1 MKPIKV
7 AFECDPTLY
16 EKFRRIYS
24 GHGDVSRFLRKVL
37 QRVVKHVEAEG
48 KIHLG
53 QAVAEITTDI
63 VDEDLDRGRI

>member
-37 QRVVKHVEAEG
+37 TRVVKHVEAEG
-48 KIHLG
+48 PIGLG
-53 QAVAEITTDI
+53 KAVDDITTDI
-63 VDEDLDRGRI
+63 VKEDIDRGRI